1 MFFFLIAF
9 SELNNNLGVRLLN
22 SNSPQFNIPNKGGS
36 FGVAYKFS
44 LKLSICLASGESDR
58 QAKKAG
64 NNLNGL
70 RKQGLIMDDSPKDR
84 WIRVESWIKQTTRA
98 DFQRCNRSSKG
109 SVRRAGFICVWELC
123 GKTRCFSLHR

>member
-70 RKQGLIMDDSPKDR
+70 RKQGLIMDDSQKIDGFG
-84 WIRVESWIKQTTRA
+84 WKVE
-98 DFQRCNRSSKG
+98 
-109 SVRRAGFICVWELC
+109 
-123 GKTRCFSLHR
+123 